1 MCGLTGIVCHRPDH
15 NLAEKLRQSLLK
27 IQHRGYDG
35 AGLVLDDHKYEIFR
49 LIKNTGMIPEALS
62 DELITGPLRVCPK
75 DLSSDTWLT
84 GIAHTR
90 YKTCGD
96 TSLNNVQ
103 PLISASAQLA
113 LVHNGQVNN
122 TNLQPDSRQIL
133 EIWQKYEPLVNLK
146 TIQAALK
153 DTFET
158 IEGSYSCLLLIKNYG
173 LVAFRDPLGIRPLVW
188 GQFAGGWAL
197 ASESVALTN
206 SNVIRDILPGTGL
219 LFRPGVSYPISL
231 RTGSI
236 HSGYR
241 AHSGYKNQFS
251 LLPCLF
257 EFIYLADPDSVI
269 DGLSVRRA
277 RTIMGRQLAKKI
289 RTLQLQIDLIV
300 PVPDSSCIAT
310 RAVAKTLGLPYR
322 ELIKLN
328 PGRKQSRS
336 FILPTQSQREIA
348 VRDKFSFAAMSLA
361 NDIENLLIVDDSI
374 VRGTTMRHLI
384 SAIRQTYPNFKKIYV
399 ASVAPVIRR
408 ANIFGIDIPDDT
420 KLLAYQKTIPEIA
433 VILGADQVIYQDL
446 NDMERALLLSLD
458 DGNLI
463 AGFEDS
469 IFQ

>member
-75 DLSSDTWLT
+75 DLSNEEWLT

-257 EFIYLADPDSVI
+257 EFIYLSDPDSVI

-361 NDIENLLIVDDSI
+361 NDI
-374 VRGTTMRHLI
+374 
-384 SAIRQTYPNFKKIYV
+384 
-399 ASVAPVIRR
+399 
-408 ANIFGIDIPDDT
+408 
-420 KLLAYQKTIPEIA
+420 
-433 VILGADQVIYQDL
+433 
-446 NDMERALLLSLD
+446 
-458 DGNLI
+458 
-463 AGFEDS
+463 
-469 IFQ
+469 